1 MQSPSKGYDVVVAG
15 GGSAGVAAA
24 VSAARL
30 GAKVA
35 LVEQAGFLGGASTLR
50 NVLTYC
56 GFYTLGDPS
65 RQAVLGIGEE
75 VLSGLRRFNAVTPPQ
90 RHRGVFV
97 AFEPEAVKRVLDDIC
112 REAGV
117 DVLLHS
123 FIAGADRENGQI
135 KQVRYQ
141 DHEGLHEI
149 NGHAFVD
156 ASGEG
161 DLAWFAGASTRYGN
175 HHMINLG
182 SLGTRFGGVAADTE
196 IPSEALTEAIRAA
209 ERRGVKGLTKDASV
223 IARLPISG
231 DMVCYLASAGY
242 DARSAPSF
250 SKAEADGR
258 KQAWAY
264 LEVLR
269 TLPGCEKAYLVSTG
283 PEFGT
288 RESRH
293 INSAGQLVW
302 ADVEAG
308 RTTVD
313 SVALGAWGVEWHD
326 WKTFQSTFKAPPG
339 GTAYGIPLSCLR
351 SVDTPNL
358 FAAGRTADGD
368 EQAGA
373 SLRVMGTAFATG
385 QAAGVAAAHLA
396 QDGGKLD
403 ATKVRASLRSQ
414 GAAIDIEDLR

>member
-1 MQSPSKGYDVVVAG
+1 LEGLLMQSPSKGHDVIVAG

-35 LVEQAGFLGGASTLR
+35 LVEQAGFLGGAATLR

-123 FIAGADRENGQI
+123 FIAG
-135 KQVRYQ
+135 
-141 DHEGLHEI
+141 
-149 NGHAFVD
+149 
-156 ASGEG
+156 GE
-161 DLAWFAGASTRYGN
+161 
-175 HHMINLG
+175 
-182 SLGTRFGGVAADTE
+182 VAADTE
-196 IPSEALTEAIRAA
+196 VSAEALTEAIRAA
-209 ERRGVKGLTKDASV
+209 ESRGVKGLTKDASV

-231 DMVCYLASAGY
+231 DLVCYLASAGY

-308 RTTVD
+308 RTTID

-403 ATKVRASLRSQ
+403 ATKVRTSLRSQ
-414 GAAIDIEDLR
+414 GAAIGIEDLR